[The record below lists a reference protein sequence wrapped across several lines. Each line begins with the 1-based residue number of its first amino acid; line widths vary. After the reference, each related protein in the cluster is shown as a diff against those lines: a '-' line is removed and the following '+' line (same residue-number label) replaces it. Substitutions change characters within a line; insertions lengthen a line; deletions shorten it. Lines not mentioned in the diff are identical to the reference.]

1 MIAIEQVRKTL
12 LSNDITLFESDY
24 GKKAVAESWTK
35 RLSKKIS
42 QIDQFKQYQNV
53 NIITGT
59 DSLIVDVDLDCP
71 ESNLLADAFLNNTAM
86 EFGKESTPR
95 AHRLY
100 KVIDLNKKHTR
111 TPFAF
116 EDPKKSMVVEL
127 RANNHYS
134 MCLGK
139 HDNGENIIWSKCES
153 PTGS

>member
-12 LSNDITLFESDY
+12 LSNDLTLFESDY

-35 RLSKKIS
+35 RLSK
-42 QIDQFKQYQNV
+42 QIKQLDQFKQYQNV

-59 DSLIVDVDLDCP
+59 DSNIVDIDLDCP
-71 ESNLLADAFLNNTAM
+71 ESNLLADAFLNATAM
-86 EFGKESTPR
+86 EFGKQSTPR

-116 EDPKKSMVVEL
+116 EDVKPVL
-127 RANNHYS
+127 
-134 MCLGK
+134 
-139 HDNGENIIWSKCES
+139 I
-153 PTGS
+153 